1 MSAKRTSDAELK
13 TSLPKWAQK
22 LLVVACVLAITGS
35 ALWIYHFEFGSTGT
49 NLRLQQSVGQIL
61 ATETARVTGRPAK
74 IVLVTVN
81 APSAPELKYQLE
93 AFQKELHRIGDI
105 TVQDK
110 VVLDPGDSQKYRAG
124 AGLSSKHLLKIMRK
138 HSGVDAIVS
147 LVGVPEIP
155 DQDLAQVKS
164 EPKIV
169 AETHSPEKLVGLL
182 EKKIL
187 VSAIVPRF
195 EFPAPGPRKPKTNRE
210 WFDRYFQIITPDS
223 HLAAAE
229 ETP

>member
-1 MSAKRTSDAELK
+1 MTAKSTSGAELK
-13 TSLPKWAQK
+13 APWRNWA
-22 LLVVACVLAITGS
+22 LVVACALAIIGS
-35 ALWIYHFEFGSTGT
+35 AIWIYHFEVGSSDT
-49 NLRLQQSVGQIL
+49 NLPLQESVGQIL
-61 ATETARVTGRPAK
+61 AAETARVTGRPAK

-81 APSAPELKYQLE
+81 APGVPELKDQLD
-93 AFQKELHRIGDI
+93 AFQKELKRIGGI
-105 TVQDK
+105 TIQDK

-124 AGLSSKHLLKIMRK
+124 AGLSSKHLLKVIRK
-138 HSGVDAIVS
+138 HEGVDAIVS
-147 LVGVPEIP
+147 LVGVPEVS

-164 EPKIV
+164 VPKIV

-182 EKKIL
+182 DKKIL

-195 EFPAPGPRKPKTNRE
+195 EFPAPGPRKPKTGRE

>member
-1 MSAKRTSDAELK
+1 MIAKSTSGAEFK
-13 TSLPKWAQK
+13 TPLRNWA
-22 LLVVACVLAITGS
+22 LVVGAVMAIVGS
-35 ALWIYHFEFGSTGT
+35 AIWIYHFEFGSSDT
-49 NLRLQQSVGQIL
+49 NRPLQESVGQIL
-61 ATETARVTGRPAK
+61 AAETARVTGRPAK

-81 APSAPELKYQLE
+81 APGVPELKDQID
-93 AFQKELHRIGDI
+93 AFQKELKRIGGI
-105 TVQDK
+105 SIQDK

-124 AGLSSKHLLKIMRK
+124 AGLSSKHLLKVIRK
-138 HSGVDAIVS
+138 HEGVDAIVS
-147 LVGVPEIP
+147 LVGVPEVS

-164 EPKIV
+164 VPKIV

-182 EKKIL
+182 DKKIL

-195 EFPAPGPRKPKTNRE
+195 EFPAPGPRKPKTERE

-223 HLAAAE
+223 HVAAAE